1 MPGIKLDELPRS
13 IRVVVPDYFG
23 DGYGEGDDRQW
34 IKRSQRIGRDDIA
47 ELAGLEGLLTKK
59 NAFKAAC
66 EKLSGAIVDWNLAS
80 EGGEPLPKPY
90 GDPKAF
96 AQLAD
101 DNWQLFQW
109 VAEVLFTP
117 LSVLVTPPKA

>member
-1 MPGIKLDELPRS
+1 MGKPRS
-13 IRVVVPDYFG
+13 IRVIVPDYFG
-23 DGYGEGDDRQW
+23 DGYGEGGDRQW
-34 IKRSQRIGRDDIA
+34 IERSQRIGRDDIA

-59 NAFKAAC
+59 KAFKAAC

-80 EGGEPLPKPY
+80 EGGEPLPMPY

-96 AQLAD
+96 EQLAD

>member
-1 MPGIKLDELPRS
+1 MEKPRT

-34 IKRSQRIGRDDIA
+34 IERSQRIGRDDIK
-47 ELAGLEGLLTKK
+47 ELASLDGLLTSKK
-59 NAFKAAC
+59 SFEAAC
-66 EKLSGAIVDWNLAS
+66 KTISQAVVNWNLAS

-90 GDPKAF
+90 GDPKALM
-96 AQLAD
+96 QLAD